1 MILQTWSCLTKY
13 VLRLSTE
20 CLVLTFFFKGNYV
33 ACFSEAWVQSVDLS
47 GWQVLKDAGGMDPE
61 TKPQATTQSTVLPG
75 SVIDYS
81 EDVQE
86 HPSCVIESVV
96 VEDTP
101 EEGE

>member
-1 MILQTWSCLTKY
+1 MLL
-13 VLRLSTE
+13 
-20 CLVLTFFFKGNYV
+20 
-33 ACFSEAWVQSVDLS
+33 AEAWVRSVELS
-47 GWQVLKDAGGMDPE
+47 GWQVLKDAGGIDPE
-61 TKPQATTQSTVLPG
+61 TKPQSTTQSTVLLPG
-75 SVIDYS
+75 SVTDYS